1 MFKTLLLLRVVHFFS
16 IKIKQL
22 QLYRRHRRL
31 SIEIMGNSSQQQNEP
46 SSKILIIDDDPAICG
61 VIADY
66 LSNKGFVVLEAEDGT
81 VGLNLFAREN
91 PDLVLLDLRLPGM
104 DGLEILSCIN
114 KDSPD
119 TPVIIVSGQGTIKD
133 AIAALK
139 TGAWDYITKP
149 IFDMNILN
157 ITVNHV
163 LERAKQIH
171 EKNKYHKNLEEELR
185 QGTSDLEQ
193 RSLELEKAY
202 RNLNR
207 EIEERRRVEKVIQQ
221 EHTFIQ
227 TIIEGVRDPARI
239 VSPDFEVQMMNQ
251 AALAILPSR
260 QASQE
265 QLTCY
270 QAYRQIDTPCTGQD
284 HRCVLKEVIKTGKT
298 VAIHHKEILGEDKER
313 VFEIEASPLW
323 NADGA
328 LHGILEVIRNITEDL
343 SAETQLREHRER
355 LHHLVYHD
363 TLTNLPNRVLL
374 QDRLSRMMI
383 KAKRNNTFVAIL
395 FLDLDRF
402 KKINETLGH
411 DVGDKLLL
419 EVARRIENCVRKSDT
434 VARLGGDEFSV
445 LLDDLRDIKF
455 VAVVARKILHALSKP
470 IMIQKYEL
478 YATSSIGISLYPN
491 DSEDEDV
498 LLRSADTA
506 LYRAKDAGKNNY
518 QFYTADMNTRA
529 FEFLLLESGLRK
541 ALDNNEL
548 VVYYQPIINLEDKK
562 LIGMEALLRWKHPE
576 KGMVSPADFIPLA
589 EETGLIESIGEWV
602 LRAACAQNK
611 KWQDAGYPPV
621 TVSVNMSARQ
631 FNKKNVVET
640 IGEILEETGLRPEY
654 FCIEITESIIMKDV
668 ESTITKLNQL
678 HKMGISLSI
687 DDFGTGYSSLNYL
700 KLFPI
705 DNLKID
711 RSFVFNITSDSTDAA
726 IAASV
731 ILLAHSMNLK
741 VTAEGVETNE
751 QLEMLRRQ
759 GCDYVQG
766 FLFSK
771 PIAAEKFAPFFASRL
786 K

>member
-1 MFKTLLLLRVVHFFS
+1 MLKILLRLRVVHFFS

-22 QLYRRHRRL
+22 QLYRRHKRL
-31 SIEIMGNSSQQQNEP
+31 SIKIMGNSSQQQNEP

-66 LSNKGFVVLEAEDGT
+66 LSNKGFVVFKAEDGT

-157 ITVNHV
+157 VTVNHV
-163 LERAKQIH
+163 LERAKLIH

-207 EIEERRRVEKVIQQ
+207 EIEERRRAEKVIQQ
-221 EHTFIQ
+221 ERTFIQ

-239 VSPDFEVQMMNQ
+239 VSLDFEVQMMNQ

-260 QASQE
+260 QANQE
-265 QLTCY
+265 HLTCY

-323 NADGA
+323 NADGT

-411 DVGDKLLL
+411 DIGDKLLL
-419 EVARRIENCVRKSDT
+419 EVAGRLENCVRKSDT
-434 VARLGGDEFSV
+434 VARLGGDEFAV

-455 VAVVARKILHALSKP
+455 VAVIARKILHALSKP
-470 IMIQKYEL
+470 ILIQKYEL

-498 LLRSADTA
+498 LLSSADTA

-541 ALDNNEL
+541 ALDNDEL
-548 VVYYQPIINLEDKK
+548 VVYYQPVINLEDKK

-621 TVSVNMSARQ
+621 TMSVNMSARQ
-631 FNKKNVVET
+631 FNKKNVVEI
-640 IGEILEETGLRPEY
+640 IGEILEETGLKPEH
-654 FCIEITESIIMKDV
+654 FCIEITESIIMKDA

-751 QLEMLRRQ
+751 QLEVLRRQ
-759 GCDYVQG
+759 GCDHVQG
-766 FLFSK
+766 FLFSR
-771 PIAAEKFAPFFASRL
+771 PIAAEKFTPFFASRL

>member
-1 MFKTLLLLRVVHFFS
+1 
-16 IKIKQL
+16 
-22 QLYRRHRRL
+22 
-31 SIEIMGNSSQQQNEP
+31 
-46 SSKILIIDDDPAICG
+46 
-61 VIADY
+61 
-66 LSNKGFVVLEAEDGT
+66 
-81 VGLNLFAREN
+81 
-91 PDLVLLDLRLPGM
+91 M

-207 EIEERRRVEKVIQQ
+207 EIEERRRAEKVIQQ

-239 VSPDFEVQMMNQ
+239 ISPDFKVQMMNQ

-260 QASQE
+260 QAKQE

-270 QAYRQIDTPCTGQD
+270 QAYRQINTPCTGQD

-323 NADGA
+323 NADGT

-363 TLTNLPNRVLL
+363 ALTSLPNRVLL

-419 EVARRIENCVRKSDT
+419 EVARRLENCVRKSDT
-434 VARLGGDEFSV
+434 VARLGGDEFAV

-455 VAVVARKILHALSKP
+455 VAVIARKILHALSKP
-470 IMIQKYEL
+470 ILIQKYEL

-541 ALDNNEL
+541 ALDNDEL
-548 VVYYQPIINLEDKK
+548 VVYYQPVINLEDKK

-621 TVSVNMSARQ
+621 TMSVNMSARQ
-631 FNKKNVVET
+631 FNKKNVVEI

-731 ILLAHSMNLK
+731 ILLAHSMSLK

-766 FLFSK
+766 FLFSR
-771 PIAAEKFAPFFASRL
+771 PIAAEEFTPFFASRL

>member
-1 MFKTLLLLRVVHFFS
+1 
-16 IKIKQL
+16 
-22 QLYRRHRRL
+22 
-31 SIEIMGNSSQQQNEP
+31 MGNSSQQQNEP
-46 SSKILIIDDDPAICG
+46 HSKILIIDDDPAICG

-119 TPVIIVSGQGTIKD
+119 TPVVIVSGQGTIKD

-171 EKNKYHKNLEEELR
+171 EKNKYHKNLEEKLR

-202 RNLNR
+202 HNLNR
-207 EIEERRRVEKVIQQ
+207 EIEERRRVEEVIQQ

-239 VSPDFEVQMMNQ
+239 VSPDFEIQMMNQ

-260 QASQE
+260 QANQE
-265 QLTCY
+265 QLNCY
-270 QAYRQIDTPCTGQD
+270 QAYRQINTPCTGQD
-284 HRCVLKEVIKTGKT
+284 HQCVLKEVIKTGKT
-298 VAIHHKEILGEDKER
+298 VAIYHKEILGEDKER
-313 VFEIEASPLW
+313 VFEIKASPLW
-323 NADGA
+323 NADGT

-434 VARLGGDEFSV
+434 VARLGGDEFAV

-541 ALDNNEL
+541 ALDNDEL
-548 VVYYQPIINLEDKK
+548 VVHYQPVINLEDKK

-589 EETGLIESIGEWV
+589 EETGLIESIGKWV

-621 TVSVNMSARQ
+621 TMSVNMSARQ
-631 FNKKNVVET
+631 FNKKNLVET

-766 FLFSK
+766 FFFSK

>member
-1 MFKTLLLLRVVHFFS
+1 
-16 IKIKQL
+16 
-22 QLYRRHRRL
+22 
-31 SIEIMGNSSQQQNEP
+31 MGNSSQQQNEP
-46 SSKILIIDDDPAICG
+46 HSKILIIDDDPAICG

-119 TPVIIVSGQGTIKD
+119 TPVVIVSGQGTIKD

-171 EKNKYHKNLEEELR
+171 EKNKYHKNLEEKLR

-202 RNLNR
+202 HNLNR
-207 EIEERRRVEKVIQQ
+207 EIEERRRVEEVIQQ

-239 VSPDFEVQMMNQ
+239 VSPDFEIQMMNQ

-260 QASQE
+260 QANQE
-265 QLTCY
+265 QLNCY
-270 QAYRQIDTPCTGQD
+270 QAYRQINTPCTGQD
-284 HRCVLKEVIKTGKT
+284 HQCVLKEVIKTGKT
-298 VAIHHKEILGEDKER
+298 VAIYHKEILGEDRER

-323 NADGA
+323 NADGT

-434 VARLGGDEFSV
+434 VARLGGDEFAV

-541 ALDNNEL
+541 ALDN
-548 VVYYQPIINLEDKK
+548 D
-562 LIGMEALLRWKHPE
+562 
-576 KGMVSPADFIPLA
+576 
-589 EETGLIESIGEWV
+589 
-602 LRAACAQNK
+602 
-611 KWQDAGYPPV
+611 
-621 TVSVNMSARQ
+621 
-631 FNKKNVVET
+631 
-640 IGEILEETGLRPEY
+640 
-654 FCIEITESIIMKDV
+654 
-668 ESTITKLNQL
+668 
-678 HKMGISLSI
+678 
-687 DDFGTGYSSLNYL
+687 
-700 KLFPI
+700 
-705 DNLKID
+705 
-711 RSFVFNITSDSTDAA
+711 
-726 IAASV
+726 
-731 ILLAHSMNLK
+731 
-741 VTAEGVETNE
+741 
-751 QLEMLRRQ
+751 
-759 GCDYVQG
+759 
-766 FLFSK
+766 
-771 PIAAEKFAPFFASRL
+771 
-786 K
+786 

>member
-1 MFKTLLLLRVVHFFS
+1 MLKILLRLRFFHFFS
-16 IKIKQL
+16 IKIRQL
-22 QLYRRHRRL
+22 QLYWRHRRL

-46 SSKILIIDDDPAICG
+46 HSKILIIDDDPAICG

-119 TPVIIVSGQGTIKD
+119 TPVVIVSGQGTIKD

-171 EKNKYHKNLEEELR
+171 EKN
-185 QGTSDLEQ
+185 
-193 RSLELEKAY
+193 
-202 RNLNR
+202 
-207 EIEERRRVEKVIQQ
+207 
-221 EHTFIQ
+221 
-227 TIIEGVRDPARI
+227 
-239 VSPDFEVQMMNQ
+239 
-251 AALAILPSR
+251 
-260 QASQE
+260 
-265 QLTCY
+265 
-270 QAYRQIDTPCTGQD
+270 
-284 HRCVLKEVIKTGKT
+284 
-298 VAIHHKEILGEDKER
+298 
-313 VFEIEASPLW
+313 
-323 NADGA
+323 
-328 LHGILEVIRNITEDL
+328 
-343 SAETQLREHRER
+343 
-355 LHHLVYHD
+355 
-363 TLTNLPNRVLL
+363 
-374 QDRLSRMMI
+374 
-383 KAKRNNTFVAIL
+383 
-395 FLDLDRF
+395 
-402 KKINETLGH
+402 
-411 DVGDKLLL
+411 
-419 EVARRIENCVRKSDT
+419 
-434 VARLGGDEFSV
+434 
-445 LLDDLRDIKF
+445 
-455 VAVVARKILHALSKP
+455 
-470 IMIQKYEL
+470 
-478 YATSSIGISLYPN
+478 
-491 DSEDEDV
+491 
-498 LLRSADTA
+498 
-506 LYRAKDAGKNNY
+506 NY

-529 FEFLLLESGLRK
+529 FEFLLLESDLRK
-541 ALDNNEL
+541 ALDNDEL
-548 VVYYQPIINLEDKK
+548 VVHFQPVINLEDKK
-562 LIGMEALLRWKHPE
+562 LISMEALLRWKHPK

-621 TVSVNMSARQ
+621 TMSVNMSARQ

>member
-1 MFKTLLLLRVVHFFS
+1 
-16 IKIKQL
+16 
-22 QLYRRHRRL
+22 
-31 SIEIMGNSSQQQNEP
+31 MGNSSQQQNEP
-46 SSKILIIDDDPAICG
+46 HSKILIIDDDPAICG

-119 TPVIIVSGQGTIKD
+119 TPVVIVSGQGTIKD

-207 EIEERRRVEKVIQQ
+207 EIEERRRVEEVIQQ

-260 QASQE
+260 QANQE
-265 QLTCY
+265 QLNCY
-270 QAYRQIDTPCTGQD
+270 QAYRQINTPCTGQD

-298 VAIHHKEILGEDKER
+298 VAIYHKEILGEDRER

-323 NADGA
+323 NADGT

-541 ALDNNEL
+541 ALDNDEL
-548 VVYYQPIINLEDKK
+548 VVHYQPVINLEDKK

-589 EETGLIESIGEWV
+589 EETGLIESIGKWV

-621 TVSVNMSARQ
+621 TMSVNMSARQ

>member
-1 MFKTLLLLRVVHFFS
+1 
-16 IKIKQL
+16 
-22 QLYRRHRRL
+22 
-31 SIEIMGNSSQQQNEP
+31 MGNSSQQQNEP
-46 SSKILIIDDDPAICG
+46 HSKILIIDDDPAICG

-119 TPVIIVSGQGTIKD
+119 TPVVIVSGQGTIKD

-171 EKNKYHKNLEEELR
+171 EKNKYHKNLEEKLR

-202 RNLNR
+202 HNLNC
-207 EIEERRRVEKVIQQ
+207 EIEERRRVEEVIQQ

-239 VSPDFEVQMMNQ
+239 VSPDFEIQMMNQ

-260 QASQE
+260 QANQE
-265 QLTCY
+265 QLNCY
-270 QAYRQIDTPCTGQD
+270 QAYRQINTPCTGQD
-284 HRCVLKEVIKTGKT
+284 HQCVLKEVIKTGKT
-298 VAIHHKEILGEDKER
+298 VAIYHKEILGEDKER
-313 VFEIEASPLW
+313 VFEIKASPLW
-323 NADGA
+323 NADGT

-434 VARLGGDEFSV
+434 VARLGGDEFAV

-541 ALDNNEL
+541 ALDNDEL
-548 VVYYQPIINLEDKK
+548 VVHYQPVINLEDKK

-589 EETGLIESIGEWV
+589 EETGLIESIGKWV

-621 TVSVNMSARQ
+621 TMSVNMSARQ
-631 FNKKNVVET
+631 FNKKNLVET

-766 FLFSK
+766 FFFSK

>member
-1 MFKTLLLLRVVHFFS
+1 
-16 IKIKQL
+16 
-22 QLYRRHRRL
+22 
-31 SIEIMGNSSQQQNEP
+31 MGNSSQQQNEP

-66 LSNKGFVVLEAEDGT
+66 LSNRGFVVLEAEDGT

-119 TPVIIVSGQGTIKD
+119 TPVVIVSGQGTIKD

-207 EIEERRRVEKVIQQ
+207 EIEERRRVEEVIQQ

-260 QASQE
+260 QANQE
-265 QLTCY
+265 QLNCY
-270 QAYRQIDTPCTGQD
+270 QAYRQINTPCTGQD

-298 VAIHHKEILGEDKER
+298 VAIYHKEILGEDRER

-323 NADGA
+323 NADGT

-434 VARLGGDEFSV
+434 VARLGGDEFAV

-541 ALDNNEL
+541 ALDNDEL
-548 VVYYQPIINLEDKK
+548 VVHYQPVINLEDKK

-589 EETGLIESIGEWV
+589 EETGLIESIGKWV

-621 TVSVNMSARQ
+621 TMSVNMSARQ

-766 FLFSK
+766 FFFSK

>member
-1 MFKTLLLLRVVHFFS
+1 
-16 IKIKQL
+16 
-22 QLYRRHRRL
+22 
-31 SIEIMGNSSQQQNEP
+31 MGNSSQQQNEP
-46 SSKILIIDDDPAICG
+46 HSKILIIDDDPAICG

-119 TPVIIVSGQGTIKD
+119 TPVVIVSGQGTIKD

-171 EKNKYHKNLEEELR
+171 EKNKYHKNLEEKLR

-202 RNLNR
+202 HNLNR
-207 EIEERRRVEKVIQQ
+207 EIEERRRVEEVIQQ

-260 QASQE
+260 QANQE
-265 QLTCY
+265 QLNCY
-270 QAYRQIDTPCTGQD
+270 QAYRQINTPCTGQD
-284 HRCVLKEVIKTGKT
+284 HQCVLKEVIKTGKT
-298 VAIHHKEILGEDKER
+298 VAIYHKEILGEDKER
-313 VFEIEASPLW
+313 VFEIKASPLW
-323 NADGA
+323 NADGT

-434 VARLGGDEFSV
+434 VARLGGDEFAV

-541 ALDNNEL
+541 ALDNDEL
-548 VVYYQPIINLEDKK
+548 VVHYQPVINLEDKK

-589 EETGLIESIGEWV
+589 EETGLIESIGKWV

-621 TVSVNMSARQ
+621 TMSVNMSARQ
-631 FNKKNVVET
+631 FNKKNLVET

-766 FLFSK
+766 FFFSK